1 MFNNLAEVKQDNWSL
16 FISIFRK
23 EIFDLYNLLS
33 GKEKLLRI
41 SHWHDGTNH
50 SSSNPLQRCRN
61 LKHSDPGAKCGRIG
75 FPSKSNR
82 AISSIPSAPILP
94 SRSRRSYQT
103 TTCTTNQSFTYV
115 VSTYRPKTLSLN
127 DASMQFLQRR
137 EGENTCDLR
146 AVGTRG
152 TKGTI
157 APRPHILSGIV
168 AETFFKMPWIITC
181 PSSPSPRF

>member
-1 MFNNLAEVKQDNWSL
+1 MDGLVFLQNLTEQFQA
-16 FISIFRK
+16 
-23 EIFDLYNLLS
+23 Y
-33 GKEKLLRI
+33 
-41 SHWHDGTNH
+41 T
-50 SSSNPLQRCRN
+50 
-61 LKHSDPGAKCGRIG
+61 
-75 FPSKSNR
+75 
-82 AISSIPSAPILP
+82 SAPISPL
-94 SRSRRSYQT
+94 RSRRPYQT

-127 DASMQFLQRR
+127 DASMQFLQWG

-181 PSSPSPRF
+181 PSSSSPRF